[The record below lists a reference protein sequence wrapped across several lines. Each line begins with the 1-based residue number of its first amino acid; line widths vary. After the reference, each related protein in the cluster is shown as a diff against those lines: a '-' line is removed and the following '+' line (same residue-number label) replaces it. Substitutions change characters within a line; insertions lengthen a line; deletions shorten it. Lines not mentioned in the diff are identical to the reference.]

1 MSATNGGTPRN
12 GEAGR
17 NGAES
22 RTIAARLAVRRGE
35 FVQLRR
41 RILAQSWL
49 WFAVLVVVGSALVV
63 PWRDRAYPVL
73 AAGDVAPRDIIVRRE
88 MTLPDRDATDERRR
102 RASLEVR
109 PVYQFDAGAGEV
121 FAARLDALFTEG
133 RRGVGDDAEALAQRL
148 SAASG
153 LLVEPREAMV
163 LLDAGFPDELAN
175 VLKEVA
181 AALYRQGVLADRAE
195 LLQSA
200 GTGVTLRISAPQA
213 ERVELDVYRFVDRNA
228 LAEMVHQRLASDTD
242 LQRAWRGPLADLLAR
257 GMPPNVTL
265 DRGETLTRRLKAAS
279 AVAEVVVRLPEGRV
293 LVRRGDEVTPQA
305 ARILAALAEQ
315 GAAPAD
321 PLRYLG
327 ALTVLALL
335 GSAWYVYLQR
345 ESPSKEDL
353 HHRFGG
359 AVILTVL
366 MLLVERGFAFLAGSV
381 ATSMMR
387 DPFGRIDVYL
397 PVLPHAAG
405 PILAVLLFGLAPAI
419 MFAVVQA
426 VVVSL
431 MLSGEPAAAMFAVIS
446 GVGAALATVRLKER
460 NVLARVGLVVAGVN
474 VVAIAGLTLL
484 LGGATG
490 QVLLAKMLAAL
501 LGGVA
506 SVALASFLLPVLE
519 SLTGTIT
526 DIRLLE
532 LSNPNLPLLKRMA
545 VEAPGTFQHS
555 LAMANLAEAAAEAIG
570 ANPLLARVC
579 CYYHDIGKLAKPDY
593 FVENQRG
600 VNPHDNLRP
609 WMSALVVSNHV
620 KAGLELAREHR
631 LPEPVLDAI
640 ATHHGNKLIRYFY
653 SRAKEQEDPDHGEVT
668 DQEFRYPGPRPRS
681 KEMGIIHLADA
692 VEAASRTLQ
701 EPNPTRIQDMIDQ
714 IVKNAFDDGQLDDC
728 ELTLKD
734 IEKVG
739 AAFFWVLSNAF
750 HNRIDYPGFDFNRRH
765 AG

>member
-1 MSATNGGTPRN
+1 MNDANGRSTPSD
-12 GEAGR
+12 
-17 NGAES
+17 AES

-41 RILAQSWL
+41 RILAMSWL

-63 PWRDRAYPVL
+63 PWRSRLYPVL

-88 MTLPDRDATDERRR
+88 VTLPDREATDERRR

-109 PVYQFDAGAGEV
+109 PVFQFDVGAAEV
-121 FAARLDALFTEG
+121 FGARIDALFAEG
-133 RRGVGDDAEALAQRL
+133 RRAGANDAEALAQRL

-153 LLVEPREAMV
+153 LLIEPSEAEV
-163 LLDAGFPDELAN
+163 LRAATFSDELAT

-181 AALYRQGVLADRAE
+181 ATLYRQGVVADRSE
-195 LLQSA
+195 LLQSV
-200 GTGVTLRISAPQA
+200 GTGVTLRISSPAV
-213 ERVELDVYRFVDRNA
+213 ERGELDVYRFVDGTA
-228 LAEMVHQRLASDTD
+228 LREVVLQRLASDAD
-242 LQRAWRGPLADLLAR
+242 LPRSWRGPLADVLAR
-257 GMPPNVTL
+257 GMAPNVTL

-279 AVAEVVVRLPEGRV
+279 AVTEVVVRLPEGRV
-293 LVRRGDEVTPQA
+293 LVRRGDEITPQA
-305 ARILAALAEQ
+305 ARLLVALAEQ

-327 ALTVLALL
+327 ALIVLALL
-335 GSAWYVYLQR
+335 GVAWYVYLQR
-345 ESPSKEDL
+345 ESPSKEEL

-426 VVVSL
+426 VIVAL
-431 MLSGEPAAAMFAVIS
+431 MLGGDPAAAIFAVVS

-460 NVLARVGLVVAGVN
+460 NVLARVGLVVVGVN
-474 VVAIAGLTLL
+474 VVAIVGLTLVM
-484 LGGATG
+484 GGVTG
-490 QVLLAKMLAAL
+490 QVLAARTLAAL

-506 SVALASFLLPVLE
+506 AVALASFLLPVLE

-545 VEAPGTFQHS
+545 LEAPGSFQHS

-600 VNPHDNLRP
+600 ANPHDTLRP

-653 SRAKEQEDPDHGEVT
+653 SRAKEQQDPDHEVT

-701 EPNPTRIQDMIDQ
+701 DPTPTRIQDMIDQ
-714 IVKNAFDDGQLDDC
+714 IVKNALDDGQLDDC

-739 AAFFWVLSNAF
+739 ATFFWVLSNAF
-750 HNRIDYPGFDFNRRH
+750 HNRIDYPGFDFNRRR

>member
-1 MSATNGGTPRN
+1 MNDANGRSTPSD
-12 GEAGR
+12 
-17 NGAES
+17 AES

-41 RILAQSWL
+41 RILAMSWL

-63 PWRDRAYPVL
+63 PWRSRLYPVL

-88 MTLPDRDATDERRR
+88 VTLPDREATDERRR

-109 PVYQFDAGAGEV
+109 PVFQFDVGAAEV
-121 FAARLDALFTEG
+121 FGARIDALFAEG
-133 RRGVGDDAEALAQRL
+133 RRAGANDAEALAQRL

-153 LLVEPREAMV
+153 LLIEPSEAEV
-163 LLDAGFPDELAN
+163 LRAATFSDELAT

-181 AALYRQGVLADRAE
+181 ATLYRQGVVADRSE
-195 LLQSA
+195 LLQSV
-200 GTGVTLRISAPQA
+200 GTGVTLRISSPAV
-213 ERVELDVYRFVDRNA
+213 ERGELDVYRFVDGTA
-228 LAEMVHQRLASDTD
+228 LREVVLQRLASDAD
-242 LQRAWRGPLADLLAR
+242 LPRSWRGPLADVLAR
-257 GMPPNVTL
+257 GMAPNVTL

-293 LVRRGDEVTPQA
+293 LVRRGDEITPQA
-305 ARILAALAEQ
+305 ARLLVALAEQ

-327 ALTVLALL
+327 ALIVLALL
-335 GSAWYVYLQR
+335 GVAWYVYLQR
-345 ESPSKEDL
+345 ESPSKEEL

-426 VVVSL
+426 VIVAL
-431 MLSGEPAAAMFAVIS
+431 MLGGDPAAAIFAVVS

-460 NVLARVGLVVAGVN
+460 NVLARVGLVVVGVN
-474 VVAIAGLTLL
+474 VVAIVGLTLVM
-484 LGGATG
+484 GGVTG
-490 QVLLAKMLAAL
+490 QVLAARTLAAL

-506 SVALASFLLPVLE
+506 AVALASFLLPVLE

-545 VEAPGTFQHS
+545 LEAPGSFQHS

-600 VNPHDNLRP
+600 ANPHDTLRP

-653 SRAKEQEDPDHGEVT
+653 SRAKEQQDPDHEVT

-701 EPNPTRIQDMIDQ
+701 DPNPTRIQDMIDQ
-714 IVKNAFDDGQLDDC
+714 IVKNALDDGQLDDC

-739 AAFFWVLSNAF
+739 ATFFWVLSNAF
-750 HNRIDYPGFDFNRRH
+750 HNRIDYPGFDFNRRR

>member
-1 MSATNGGTPRN
+1 MNGPNGVPRDGAT
-12 GEAGR
+12 AR
-17 NGAES
+17 NGAEPRS
-22 RTIAARLAVRRGE
+22 IAARLAVRRGE

-49 WFAVLVVVGSALVV
+49 WFAVLIVVGSALVV
-63 PWRDRAYPVL
+63 PWRDRQYPAL
-73 AAGDVAPRDIIVRRE
+73 TAGDVAPRDIVVRRE
-88 MTLPDRDATDERRR
+88 VTLPDREATDERRR

-109 PVYQFDAGAGEV
+109 PVYQFDTGAAEV
-121 FAARLDALFTEG
+121 FGARIDALFTEG
-133 RRGVGDDAEALAQRL
+133 RRSGETAAAALARQL

-153 LLVEPREAMV
+153 LLIEPREAEV
-163 LLDAGFPDELAN
+163 LRAAEFTEELAT
-175 VLKEVA
+175 VLKDIVST
-181 AALYRQGVLADRAE
+181 LYRRGVVAGRAE
-195 LLQSA
+195 LLQSV
-200 GTGVTLRISAPQA
+200 GTGVTLRISSPPV
-213 ERVELDVYRFVDRNA
+213 ERDELDIYRFVDGA
-228 LAEMVHQRLASDTD
+228 SLGELVLQRLASDAD
-242 LQRAWRGPLADLLAR
+242 LPRPWRGPLADMLAR
-257 GMPPNVTL
+257 GMAPNVTL

-293 LVRRGDEVTPQA
+293 VVRRGDEVTPQA
-305 ARILAALAEQ
+305 ARLLAALAEQ

-327 ALTVLALL
+327 ALIVLGLL
-335 GSAWYVYLQR
+335 GVAWYIFLQR
-345 ESPSKEDL
+345 ESSSKEEL

-366 MLLVERGFAFLAGSV
+366 MLLIERGFAFLAGSV

-405 PILAVLLFGLAPAI
+405 PMLAVLLFGLAPAI

-431 MLSGEPAAAMFAVIS
+431 MLGGEPAAAMFAVVS

-460 NVLARVGLVVAGVN
+460 NVLARVGLVVVGIN
-474 VVAIAGLTLL
+474 VVTIVGLTLL
-484 LGGATG
+484 LGGSTG
-490 QVLLAKMLAAL
+490 QVLAAKTLAGLV
-501 LGGVA
+501 GGVA

-519 SLTGTIT
+519 SLTGMVT

-532 LSNPNLPLLKRMA
+532 LSNPNLPLLKRMSL
-545 VEAPGTFQHS
+545 EAPGTFQHS

-600 VNPHDNLRP
+600 ANPHDTLRP
-609 WMSALVVSNHV
+609 WMSALIVSNHV

-653 SRAKEQEDPDHGEVT
+653 SRAKEQEDPDHGEVS
-668 DQEFRYPGPRPRS
+668 DREFRYPGPRPRS

-701 EPNPTRIQDMIDQ
+701 DPNPSRIQDMIDQ
-714 IVKNAFDDGQLDDC
+714 IVKNALDDGQLDDC

-739 AAFFWVLSNAF
+739 ATFFWVLSNAL
-750 HNRIDYPGFDFNRRH
+750 HNRIDYPGFDFNRRG

>member
-1 MSATNGGTPRN
+1 MNDANGRSTPSD
-12 GEAGR
+12 
-17 NGAES
+17 AES

-41 RILAQSWL
+41 RILAMSWL

-63 PWRDRAYPVL
+63 PWRSRLYPVL

-88 MTLPDRDATDERRR
+88 VTLPDREATDERRR

-109 PVYQFDAGAGEV
+109 PVFQFDVGAAEV
-121 FAARLDALFTEG
+121 FGARIDALFAEG
-133 RRGVGDDAEALAQRL
+133 RRAGANDAEALAQRL

-153 LLVEPREAMV
+153 LLIEPSEAEV
-163 LLDAGFPDELAN
+163 LRAATFSDELAT

-181 AALYRQGVLADRAE
+181 ATLYRQGVVADRSE
-195 LLQSA
+195 LLQSV
-200 GTGVTLRISAPQA
+200 GTGVTLRISSPAV
-213 ERVELDVYRFVDRNA
+213 ERGELDVYRFVDGASLREVV
-228 LAEMVHQRLASDTD
+228 LQRLASDAD
-242 LQRAWRGPLADLLAR
+242 LPRSWRGPLADVLAR
-257 GMPPNVTL
+257 GMAPNVTL

-293 LVRRGDEVTPQA
+293 LVRRGDEITPQA
-305 ARILAALAEQ
+305 ARLLVALAEQ

-327 ALTVLALL
+327 ALIVLALL
-335 GSAWYVYLQR
+335 GVAWYVYLQR
-345 ESPSKEDL
+345 ESPSKEEL

-426 VVVSL
+426 VIVAL
-431 MLSGEPAAAMFAVIS
+431 MLGGDPAAAIFAVVS

-460 NVLARVGLVVAGVN
+460 NVLARVGLVVVGVN
-474 VVAIAGLTLL
+474 VVAIVGLTLVM
-484 LGGATG
+484 GGVTG
-490 QVLLAKMLAAL
+490 QVLAARTLAAL

-506 SVALASFLLPVLE
+506 AVALASFLLPVLE

-545 VEAPGTFQHS
+545 LEAPGSFQHS

-600 VNPHDNLRP
+600 ANPHDTLRP

-653 SRAKEQEDPDHGEVT
+653 SRAKEQQDPDHEVT

-701 EPNPTRIQDMIDQ
+701 DPTPTRIQDMIDQ
-714 IVKNAFDDGQLDDC
+714 IVKNALDDGQLDDC

-739 AAFFWVLSNAF
+739 ATFFWVLSNAF
-750 HNRIDYPGFDFNRRH
+750 HNRIDYPGFDFNRRR